1 MADHPLKPAID
12 RSLGR
17 PLPHQLTNLTR
28 AHPIAS
34 AFKKRHLFVRRPYS
48 VLIRISP
55 GYPQLLGRFPRVTHP
70 SATRHLEQAPMLPFD
85 LHVLGIPPAFNLSQD
100 QTLQLIVRANIK
112 STLITCGNSK
122 LQSHLFDLTILSK
135 KLRDIIWSLVVL
147 YLKYINPKRPHKLS
161 IYFLIYL
168 KQPHRHFVQRG
179 AILSLFKFL
188 LQAFS

>member
-100 QTLQLIVRANIK
+100 QTLQLIVRANINTY
-112 STLITCGNSK
+112 SNL
-122 LQSHLFDLTILSK
+122 
-135 KLRDIIWSLVVL
+135 LR
-147 YLKYINPKRPHKLS
+147 
-161 IYFLIYL
+161 
-168 KQPHRHFVQRG
+168 QT
-179 AILSLFKFL
+179 L
-188 LQAFS
+188 LQAHQFDH